1 MDGDKTI
8 EETAPPQPDDDNEA
22 ADPEDQETVMFG
34 QRHLFQEVEIAGAA
48 RRQEVLKKKTPRRR
62 ARAEADPEWSAD
74 EQQEDPDTLE
84 MSPEEAQTLQNSA
97 TAAEGAEESDE
108 LSGKDAEE
116 AITDETKKT
125 GADTKKAA
133 SAAASKAGRRD
144 GARKGRG
151 KPKPGK
157 ASPPAGDVAAKKS
170 ERADPG
176 KDEASP
182 EGEEAPSERRVAER
196 RPGEKKQKRSRRASA
211 EDLSC
216 NCRIC
221 GRQVAWPRARRFRGG
236 RTSTHGFRCDTCG
249 NVFCSTHV
257 LRVSAFWESLLH
269 HGRFR
274 CLLCELGQSMK
285 QQDERSD

>member
-22 ADPEDQETVMFG
+22 IDPEDQETVMFG
-34 QRHLFQEVEIAGAA
+34 QRHLFQDVEIAGAA

-62 ARAEADPEWSAD
+62 ARAQDDAEWSAGHGQD
-74 EQQEDPDTLE
+74 ADTLE
-84 MSPEEAQTLQNSA
+84 VSPEEAQTLK
-97 TAAEGAEESDE
+97 TAAEAAAQRAKLTGE
-108 LSGKDAEE
+108 DAEE
-116 AITDETKKT
+116 AITDETKAPGEEGSQATSTQASTVPKREVARKSRGKARPGRESQPADGVT
-125 GADTKKAA
+125 AAKSDGADDGEDQA
-133 SAAASKAGRRD
+133 STDAED
-144 GARKGRG
+144 
-151 KPKPGK
+151 
-157 ASPPAGDVAAKKS
+157 
-170 ERADPG
+170 
-176 KDEASP
+176 
-182 EGEEAPSERRVAER
+182 APSERRVAER
-196 RPGEKKQKRSRRASA
+196 RPGERKRRLSGA
-211 EDLSC
+211 EGSEHLSC

-221 GRQVAWPRARRFRGG
+221 GRKVGWPRARRFRGG
-236 RTSTHGFRCDTCG
+236 RNSSHGFRCDTCG